1 MVCALVSMFSDQTVP
16 ATTAMTGEFTLRGLV
31 MPVGGI
37 KEKVIAAHRA
47 GVRRIIMPL
56 RNRKDVV
63 ADVPLNVRDDIEFV
77 YASTIWDVLRVAFEG
92 RIVARPGTAAANGG
106 MALESRM

>member
-1 MVCALVSMFSDQTVP
+1 MVCALVSMFSNQTVP

-47 GVRRIIMPL
+47 GVRKIIMPL
-56 RNRKDVV
+56 RNQKDVTS
-63 ADVPLNVRDDIEFV
+63 DVPANVRDDIEFF
-77 YASTIWDVLRVAFEG
+77 YASTVWEVLREAFEG
-92 RIVARPGTAAANGG
+92 RVVVRTGLGGAAGG
-106 MALESRM
+106 ALDSRM

>member
-1 MVCALVSMFSDQTVP
+1 MFSCETVP

-47 GVRRIIMPL
+47 GVRKIIMPL
-56 RNRKDVV
+56 RNQKDVV
-63 ADVPLNVRDDIEFV
+63 ADVPNNVREDIEFV
-77 YASTIWDVLRVAFEG
+77 YASTIWQVLREAFEG
-92 RIVARPGTAAANGG
+92 RIVAREGTAPAAAGG
-106 MALESRM
+106 GLDSRL